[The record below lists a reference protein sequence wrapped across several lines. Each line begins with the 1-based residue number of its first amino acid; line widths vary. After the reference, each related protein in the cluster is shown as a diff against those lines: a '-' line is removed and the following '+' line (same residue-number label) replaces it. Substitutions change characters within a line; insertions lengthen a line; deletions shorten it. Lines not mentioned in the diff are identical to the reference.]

1 MPGSPR
7 CPLAIGRPSAYNA
20 AMDLRSA
27 RSLTFLF
34 VALLFAAGHAFWTGS
49 GVDARSGDAVVTT
62 VYDGDTLVVRLGGH
76 ETTIRLIGVDTPET
90 SRPDTPVQF
99 YGPEATDF
107 TRTSLEGKRVLLEFE
122 APDRPGGGVDHY
134 GRTLA
139 YVITGDGKNFNRE
152 LVRLGYGRAYT
163 KYPFRYL
170 KEFKAAEKAA
180 RAAGLGIWAKEKK
193 AAWSNSGTR
202 GKIIG
207 NVRSHIYHLPGQY
220 GYDKVA
226 EKNRAYFNTE
236 EEAVKAGYRKA
247 RN

>member
-1 MPGSPR
+1 MS
-7 CPLAIGRPSAYNA
+7 LALILA
-20 AMDLRSA
+20 A
-27 RSLTFLF
+27 
-34 VALLFAAGHAFWTGS
+34 VAAAGQLFWACNGA
-49 GVDARSGDAVVTT
+49 DARSEDLVVTN
-62 VYDGDTLVVRLGGH
+62 VYDGDTLVVSRGGR
-76 ETTIRLIGVDTPET
+76 ETTIRLIGVDAPET

-107 TRTSLEGKRVLLEFE
+107 TRTSLEGKRVRLEFE
-122 APDRPGGGVDHY
+122 APDRRGGSIDHY

-139 YVITGDGKNFNRE
+139 YVITEDGKNFNRE
-152 LVRLGYGRAYT
+152 LVLLGYGRAYT

-226 EKNRAYFNTE
+226 EKNRVYFNTE
-236 EEAVKAGYRKA
+236 DDATKAGYRKA
-247 RN
+247 RM